1 MLGKKTP
8 VRLNATVHSNV
19 SRGMV
24 LTTTNVVAG
33 HVYEGIG
40 MANTPLTILKNS
52 ISLVLPRLICKG
64 SQLSSWIK
72 RVTFPVRFSIPAV
85 LAEAHRLAL

>member
-1 MLGKKTP
+1 
-8 VRLNATVHSNV
+8 
-19 SRGMV
+19 
-24 LTTTNVVAG
+24 
-33 HVYEGIG
+33 

-64 SQLSSWIK
+64 SQLNSWIK

>member
-1 MLGKKTP
+1 
-8 VRLNATVHSNV
+8 
-19 SRGMV
+19 
-24 LTTTNVVAG
+24 
-33 HVYEGIG
+33 